1 MTRED
6 AIAIMEDLR
15 LMAASDTLLLE
26 KDFEAIDM
34 AIEALKAQ
42 KSYELKNE
50 LPNHFS
56 NACDLCV
63 HKNVMCNICMTA
75 DKWEPK
81 LNSSKSNSEDIQ

>member
-1 MTRED
+1 MTREE
-6 AIAIMEDLR
+6 AVIRLTRFIEKHIMHRDLR
-15 LMAASDTLLLE
+15 ESIE
-26 KDFEAIDM
+26 M
-34 AIEALKAQ
+34 AIEALKTQ
-42 KSYELKNE
+42 ESYELKNE

-81 LNSSKSNSEDIQ
+81 EGE